1 MISGR
6 YVKTFDAATHA
17 MLDGAN
23 LNARYAWYWFKIDK
37 IVGRTIFGVAAGSP
51 ITVKF
56 RRTQSGDRGTVTV
69 RDMIFGDL
77 KFPIVPFKGVEK

>member
-6 YVKTFDAATHA
+6 YVKTFDEATHA

-23 LNARYAWYWFKIDK
+23 LNARYDWYWFKIDK
-37 IVGRTIFGVAAGSP
+37 IGGRTIFGVAGGTP

-56 RRTQSGDRGTVTV
+56 RRTKNGDRGTVTV

-77 KFPIVPFKGVEK
+77 KFPIVPFNGNEK